1 MARTTRTALLA
12 LLVGYMGLLV
22 GILAAHV
29 TPASDYELS
38 LYSATPLTTWAGLAI
53 ALGIAVG
60 VILTSPHTSRVFDAG
75 RLLAGSATLVVFTL
89 PIIRGYEFYGAG
101 DALSHIGWARE
112 MATGALPP
120 GDLLYPGMHSLTV
133 ATSSVA
139 GVPLTQANMYVVQLL
154 FPLVFLLFVPMTT
167 SIVAGTRRALGVGLL
182 VAILFTPINNVSI
195 HPIAHPASQ
204 TILFVPFVL
213 YLVLRYVTHGRSQI
227 GSTASP
233 ASRTARSGVRAQA
246 LLGLDSSA
254 IGILLAL
261 TSAAVVLL
269 HPQQAF
275 NVALCFAAVT
285 ALQFGA
291 TRWLSDETVASHRPL
306 HVQTG
311 IVLLAFL
318 AWAPRFERARG
329 FAIYTAESI
338 LGRGATTGVV
348 TGKSASLTTIG
359 GSLPVLFLKLF
370 LPALVC
376 TLLAGALVL
385 YVVPDR
391 LGDEE
396 TTARIRYVAMALV
409 PMFAIFLVVF
419 AADAGD
425 QYFRYQGFM
434 MVPVTILAGVALLRG
449 GDWLGDRASPRIAL
463 VSIFVL
469 FIVLT
474 PVGLVSAHASPYMYQ
489 PTQHV
494 PQSQLDGY
502 VSSFEHRD
510 DDVAFVGIRGGPR
523 RYVDYHYGTQRG
535 RTTLDFPGYRGGLR
549 EETFRSA
556 SYRTAFD
563 EPRYLSITRSTYE
576 KEVRLY
582 RGFRYPVS
590 GFRALE
596 QTPGVNRV
604 RSNDGF
610 DLYYI
615 TGARAA

>member
-1 MARTTRTALLA
+1 MARTTRTTLLA
-12 LLVGYMGLLV
+12 LLVGYLGLLV
-22 GILAAHV
+22 GILAAHA
-29 TPASDYELS
+29 TPASGYELS
-38 LYSATPLTTWAGLAI
+38 LYSATPLTTWVGLAV

-60 VILTSPHTSRVFDAG
+60 VILTSPHTTRGFDAG
-75 RLLAGSATLVVFTL
+75 RLLAGSATLAVFTL

-101 DALSHIGWARE
+101 DAMSHIGWARE
-112 MATGALPP
+112 LATGALPP
-120 GDLLYPGMHSLTV
+120 GDLLYPGIHSLTV

-139 GVPLTQANMYVVQLL
+139 GIPLTQANMYVVLLL
-154 FPLVFLLFVPMTT
+154 FPLAFLLFVPMTT
-167 SIVAGTRRALGVGLL
+167 VIVSGTRRTLGVGLL

-204 TILFVPFVL
+204 TILLVPFVL
-213 YLVLRYVTHGRSQI
+213 YLVLRYVTHGESPT

-233 ASRTARSGVRAQA
+233 ASRTARSGVRAQV
-246 LLGLDSSA
+246 LGLDSSA

-269 HPQQAF
+269 HPQQAL

-285 ALQFGA
+285 VLQFGA
-291 TRWLSDETVASHRPL
+291 SRWLSDETIASHRPL
-306 HVQTG
+306 HLQTG
-311 IVLLAFL
+311 IVVLAFL

-329 FAIYTAESI
+329 FAIYTTESI

-370 LPALVC
+370 LPAMVC
-376 TLLAGALVL
+376 SLLAGALVL
-385 YVVPDR
+385 YVIPDR

-396 TTARIRYVAMALV
+396 TTARVRYVAMVLA

-425 QYFRYQGFM
+425 QYFRYQGFI

-449 GDWLGDRASPRIAL
+449 GDWLGSRTSPRVAI
-463 VSIFVL
+463 VSVFVL
-469 FIVLT
+469 FIVLA

-494 PQSQLDGY
+494 PQNQLDGY

-510 DDVAFVGIRGGPR
+510 DDIAFVGIRGGPR

-535 RTTLDFPGYRGGLR
+535 RTTLEFPGYRAGL
-549 EETFRSA
+549 EEAVFRNA
-556 SYRTAFD
+556 SYQRALD
-563 EPRYLSITRSTYE
+563 EPRYLPVARSTYE

-582 RGFRYPVS
+582 RGFRYPES

-596 QTPGVNRV
+596 RTPGVNRV

-610 DLYYI
+610 ALYYI
-615 TGARAA
+615 TGPRAA